1 MLPENNSIILVDDR
15 EEDLKRLSSIFG
27 DRGIGCR
34 SFQYDGFSFP
44 EQPLQG
50 VRMVF
55 MDINLSNSGDR
66 TSQFAVL
73 VEALQK
79 YVSIDN
85 SYYVLIFWTTHTD
98 DIDDFK
104 AFVNRDGAAESV
116 PKPMLIVPLD
126 KNQFVD
132 EQNALEDKLTEI
144 FNDRLVKCLFS
155 FDGSIQIAANK
166 CLTDIV
172 NLAPFSDNWG
182 ENAQFETNV
191 RNLFTKIAIESAGL
205 KPAKSNPDKAI
216 KEVIAPSFLYDLT
229 ELSQDTWKEFL
240 NMEGRTDDELKNLHF
255 AEEETGAML
264 NTILN
269 IDPSTEVV
277 DSRGSVRKMRIDK
290 DAKEFFK
297 NAFAVTVEDFI
308 KTKMVSMTDSKFET
322 EATVVA
328 VEISAACDYSNDK
341 PRLHRYIMGI
351 LAKRKDFQ
359 DHVSKRKTE
368 LLGNHIFI
376 VPFDI
381 IYDNE
386 VYCLVFNL
394 NYTFNEE
401 KTDLFNKLGDK
412 IFGFKSDFMNSISEH
427 YAQHISRVGYASFR

>member
-191 RNLFTKIAIESAGL
+191 RNLFTTIAIESAGL

-216 KEVIAPSFLYDLT
+216 KEVIAPSFLYDMT

-255 AEEETGAML
+255 AEEKTGAML